1 MQYEGVT
8 IIFPLR
14 SITCSIADELYRGEN
29 NLVSDTYNEGDTV
42 ARLTDE
48 NERLLATLDSLKAR
62 IVELEQIADTDTLVP
77 LPNRR
82 AFLRDVERILQQA
95 GRHATSAALL
105 FVDLDGLK
113 RINDVYGHH
122 AGDALLIHVAD
133 LLKASLRGTDQVA
146 RIGGDEFG
154 VLLDHLDQPAAQ
166 AKADAIFADIA
177 QSVLDFHG
185 VSLSVAVSIGLAM
198 VEPGDSVASLLS
210 RADAAMY
217 AARAQRSER

>member
-1 MQYEGVT
+1 
-8 IIFPLR
+8 
-14 SITCSIADELYRGEN
+14 
-29 NLVSDTYNEGDTV
+29 VSDTDDEGDIV

-48 NERLLATLDSLKAR
+48 NERLLATLDSLKSR
-62 IVELEQIADTDTLVP
+62 IVELELIADTDTLVP
-77 LPNRR
+77 IPNRR
-82 AFLRDVERILQQA
+82 AFLRDVERILHQA

-122 AGDALLIHVAD
+122 AGDALLIHVAK

-154 VLLDHLDQPAAQ
+154 VLLDHLDQASAQ
-166 AKADAIFADIA
+166 AKADALFSEIA
-177 QSVLDFHG
+177 NSVLEFGG
-185 VSLSVAVSIGLAM
+185 VSLRVAASIGLAM

>member
-1 MQYEGVT
+1 
-8 IIFPLR
+8 
-14 SITCSIADELYRGEN
+14 
-29 NLVSDTYNEGDTV
+29 VSDTHNQDEIVT
-42 ARLTDE
+42 RLTDE
-48 NERLLATLDSLKAR
+48 NARLVATLDSLKSR

-77 LPNRR
+77 IPNRR
-82 AFLRDVERILQQA
+82 AFLRGVERILQQA

-122 AGDALLIHVAD
+122 AGDALLIHVAS

-154 VLLDHLDQPAAQ
+154 LLLDHLDQPSAQ
-166 AKADAIFADIA
+166 AKADALNTDIA
-177 QSVLDFHG
+177 KSVLDFEG

-198 VEPGDSVASLLS
+198 VEPGDTVASLLS

>member
-1 MQYEGVT
+1 M
-8 IIFPLR
+8 
-14 SITCSIADELYRGEN
+14 
-29 NLVSDTYNEGDTV
+29 SDTDDEGDIV

-48 NERLLATLDSLKAR
+48 NERLLATLDSLKSR
-62 IVELEQIADTDTLVP
+62 IVELELIADTDTLVP
-77 LPNRR
+77 IPNRR

-122 AGDALLIHVAD
+122 AGDALLIHVAN

-154 VLLDHLDQPAAQ
+154 VLLDHLDLASAQ
-166 AKADAIFADIA
+166 AKADALFSEISNSMLEFG
-177 QSVLDFHG
+177 G
-185 VSLSVAVSIGLAM
+185 VSLRVTASIGLAM
-198 VEPGDSVASLLS
+198 VEPDDSVASLLS